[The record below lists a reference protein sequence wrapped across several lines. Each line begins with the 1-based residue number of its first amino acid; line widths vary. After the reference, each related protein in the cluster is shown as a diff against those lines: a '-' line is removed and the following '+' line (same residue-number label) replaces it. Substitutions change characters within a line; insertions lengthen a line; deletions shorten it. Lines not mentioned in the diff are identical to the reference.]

1 MPKIVCYA
9 LTWSPVHHVYEL
21 HERQGHEALDIVPES
36 QARLIWSSQIS
47 SFAFHGKHGSYT
59 VRKERKQRGGEYWCA
74 YARVGGKLTK
84 RYVGRGCDLSPARLE
99 QVARELWL
107 TPQAALW
114 QKEARAASRPL
125 PSSPA
130 TRGATDSLPDHVSEA
145 PALLSDEAP
154 GSRKSGNGGGKT
166 EGSPALSHLPTDPL
180 LATKLHIP
188 RPRPQL
194 VHRPRLIQ
202 RLQQSLQRPLTLL
215 SAPAGFGKS
224 TLLADWLA
232 SCAIPVVWLSLE
244 PSDNEPIRFL
254 SSLIAALQTC
264 DPQLETRLQ
273 ALLHPLHSPSL
284 EAMLAVLLNEPAVQ
298 VIEQHHLVLVLEDYQ
313 VITAAS
319 IHHALSFLLDHLPP
333 EVHLVLATRKAP
345 PLPLARL
352 RGQNAL
358 VELRAADLQFTQEET
373 ATYLVEVM
381 GLPLSAEQSALLQ
394 ARTEGWITGL
404 HLAALSLLDHDDPA
418 GFIAAFSGSHR
429 YVVDYLLEEVLS
441 RQPSDSQDFLLQT
454 SILERLSA
462 PLCDAV
468 CATNESQAQL
478 DFLEHANLFLT
489 SLDDERQWYRYHH
502 LFVQVLRQCLQQTA
516 PTLVPTLHS
525 RASRWYEQHERFA
538 EAVPH
543 ALAASAPEEAVRLIE
558 QCAEELVSGNQ
569 MQTLCE
575 WLHALPES
583 LILARPALCLIHAL
597 ALLYTNYW
605 EAASTRLQLVER
617 SLGSG
622 EDVQDEHRRVLQGQ
636 VVACWSMLA
645 RLSGDLELCVALAQQ
660 ALDLLLETE
669 RAPLTRMSRAAA
681 MLSAARAYLVSGD
694 VTPASE
700 YRLAE
705 TVAFTRASANYR
717 LLTFRVLTLLARLQ
731 VLQGRLHQAA
741 VTYEEAGQE
750 VPRPEELQVVAN
762 NPIYY
767 FGLGDLLREW
777 NDLET
782 AEQHLAQGM
791 NLMRDTLSVDADEL
805 WLGYAALAR
814 LQHARGRDDQ
824 ALATLDTFMQLVQH
838 RHVAPALL
846 SQVAALRAY
855 LELAQG
861 QLQAA
866 SHWLEASGLSATDAP
881 SYPREQ
887 EYLTLA
893 RVRIAGAR
901 AIQTGSGLLAVL
913 GLLERLLAQAEAN
926 GRMHS
931 VLEILLVRVLALE
944 VQGDRAAALA
954 TLARALTLGESEGY
968 VRLFLDEGLAMVAL
982 LREAQRHGLA
992 PGYCAKLL
1000 EAVSEPGAR

>member
-1 MPKIVCYA
+1 M
-9 LTWSPVHHVYEL
+9 
-21 HERQGHEALDIVPES
+21 
-36 QARLIWSSQIS
+36 
-47 SFAFHGKHGSYT
+47 
-59 VRKERKQRGGEYWCA
+59 
-74 YARVGGKLTK
+74 
-84 RYVGRGCDLSPARLE
+84 
-99 QVARELWL
+99 
-107 TPQAALW
+107 
-114 QKEARAASRPL
+114 
-125 PSSPA
+125 
-130 TRGATDSLPDHVSEA
+130 SEA
-145 PALLSDEAP
+145 PALSSDEP
-154 GSRKSGNGGGKT
+154 LGNRKSGNGGGKT
-166 EGSPALSHLPTDPL
+166 EGSLALSHPPTDPL

-313 VITAAS
+313 VITAAP

-333 EVHLVLATRKAP
+333 EVHLVLATRKDP

-352 RGQNAL
+352 RGQDAL

-441 RQPSDSQDFLLQT
+441 RQPSDIQDFLLQT

-489 SLDDERQWYRYHH
+489 PLDDKRQWYRYHH

-543 ALAASAPEEAVRLIE
+543 ALAASAPEEAARLIE
-558 QCAEELVSGNQ
+558 QCAEEFVSSNQ
-569 MQTLCE
+569 MQMLCE
-575 WLHALPES
+575 WLHALPET

-622 EDVQDEHRRVLQGQ
+622 EDVQDVHLRVLRGR

-645 RLSGDLELCVALAQQ
+645 RLSGDLESCVALAQQ
-660 ALDLLLETE
+660 ALDLLPETE
-669 RAPLTRMSRAAA
+669 RAPLTRLSRVAA

-741 VTYEEAGQE
+741 FTYEEAGQE

-762 NPIYY
+762 SPIYY

-782 AEQHLAQGM
+782 AEQYLAQGM
-791 NLMRDTLSVDADEL
+791 NLMRDTLSVDADEV

-824 ALATLDTFMQLVQH
+824 ALATLDTFMQLAQH

-893 RVRIAGAR
+893 RVRIAEAR
-901 AIQTGSGLLAVL
+901 ATQTGPGLLAVL
-913 GLLERLLAQAEAN
+913 GLLDRLLAQAEAN
-926 GRMHS
+926 RRMHS
-931 VLEILLVRVLALE
+931 VLEILLVRALALE
-944 VQGDRAAALA
+944 VQGDRTAALA

-968 VRLFLDEGLAMVAL
+968 VRLFLDEGPAMVVL
-982 LREAQRHGLA
+982 LREAQRHGLVPEYSA
-992 PGYCAKLL
+992 NLL
-1000 EAVSEPGAR
+1000 EAVNEPGVRDLPLHAATASSLVEPLTIRERDVLRLVLDGASNREIARHLVLSIGTVKKYVYNICGKLSVQSRTRALARARALHLL